1 MAVGQSAG
9 ASGTN
14 AARSRQCNCDATALG
29 VPRTEYKC
37 ENLTNRKTG
46 VMYEC
51 HGQVSYQYRDV
62 YTEYHGYFFENHDEA
77 LVSIRFDCYGRTDHI
92 KSTVLLKRADG
103 IYSGWDYAARWVV
116 LTKIGQSR
124 YCSACSGESNQQR
137 LTISPPA
144 SQIHGSISGSTRLAL
159 TVWRI
164 EH

>member
-14 AARSRQCNCDATALG
+14 AAGQCNCDATALG
-29 VPRTEYKC
+29 VPRTEYKY

-77 LVSIRFDCYGRTDHI
+77 LVSIRFDCYGRTDNI

-124 YCSACSGESNQQR
+124 YCSNCR
-137 LTISPPA
+137 
-144 SQIHGSISGSTRLAL
+144 
-159 TVWRI
+159 VWRI
-164 EH
+164 ESPATHNQPTCDSNPWKHLR

>member
-1 MAVGQSAG
+1 MAVWLSAG

-14 AARSRQCNCDATALG
+14 AAGRQCNCDAAALEP
-29 VPRTEYKC
+29 PRTVYKY

-51 HGQVSYQYRDV
+51 HGQVSYQCRDV

-77 LVSIRFDCYGRTDHI
+77 LVSIRFDCYGRPDNI
-92 KSTVLLKRADG
+92 KATVLLKKKDG

-124 YCSACSGESNQQR
+124 FCNECKTSR
-137 LTISPPA
+137 LE
-144 SQIHGSISGSTRLAL
+144 Q
-159 TVWRI
+159 
-164 EH
+164 